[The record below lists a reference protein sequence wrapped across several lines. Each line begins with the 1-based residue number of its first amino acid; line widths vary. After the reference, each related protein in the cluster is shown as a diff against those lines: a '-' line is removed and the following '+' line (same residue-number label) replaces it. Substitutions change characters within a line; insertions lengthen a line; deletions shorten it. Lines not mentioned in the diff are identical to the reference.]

1 MKFKIGFITL
11 QGKKSLSTFEAYLK
25 IMKVLEPL
33 STDIAWVATNYLGDE
48 KRLPTNVTL
57 IKLEAEDIDKAP
69 FIKKALHH
77 LWREMKIVFRL
88 RKLRDIDLFMFY
100 CGYVPLFPILYTT
113 LFMRKKTVLRIEG
126 RSSVELKIRM
136 SSIDLSN
143 RWIRMI
149 IYSFIEKLA
158 YSLVSKIAVE
168 YESMVEFYQ
177 LQKYQQKIAL
187 ANQYIDTALFKPAE
201 GLRERSYLLGYFGRL
216 SYEKG
221 VLELARALSLILKDG
236 KSRAIIVGDGDLHA
250 QVESILKEH
259 VIQGHVQLVRWVLPD
274 KMPAYLNDT
283 VIAVIPSY
291 GEGMPNIMLE
301 AMACGTVVLATA
313 VGGIPDLIKDGE
325 TGFILEDNSPE
336 CIARNISRVLNHP
349 HLGEITRKARA
360 LVEKEY
366 AYEVVLERYRN
377 IISGR

>member
-11 QGKKSLSTFEAYLK
+11 QGKKTLSTFETYLK
-25 IMKVLEPL
+25 IIKVLEPL
-33 STDIAWVATNYLGDE
+33 SAEIAWVAANYLGDE
-48 KRLPTNVTL
+48 KRLPANVTL
-57 IKLEAEDIDKAP
+57 TKLEAEDIDKAP
-69 FIKKALHH
+69 FMIKALHH
-77 LWREMKIVFRL
+77 LWREMKIVFKL

-100 CGYVPLFPILYTT
+100 CGYVPLFPVLYTT
-113 LFMRKKTVLRIEG
+113 LFLRKKTVLRIEG

-136 SSIDLSN
+136 LSIDLSN

-158 YSLVSKIAVE
+158 YSQASKIAVE

-177 LQKYQQKIAL
+177 LRKYQQKIAL
-187 ANQYIDTALFKPAE
+187 ANQYVDTALFRQTKH
-201 GLRERSYLLGYFGRL
+201 LTERSYQIGYFGRF
-216 SYEKG
+216 SHEKG
-221 VLELARALSLILKDG
+221 IVELARALPLILKGG
-236 KSRAIIVGDGDLHA
+236 KVRAILVGDGELYE
-250 QVESILKEH
+250 QVTS
-259 VIQGHVQLVRWVLPD
+259 VVTDANIQDKVELIRWVLPD

-283 VIAVIPSY
+283 GIAVIPSY
-291 GEGMPNIMLE
+291 REGVPNIMLE
-301 AMACGTVVLATA
+301 AMACGTTVLATP

-349 HLGEITRKARA
+349 NLEEITRKARA
-360 LVEKEY
+360 LIEKEY

-377 IISGR
+377 IISV